1 MSRIADD
8 KQIET
13 FSEINIAADFYIE
26 NLNKVADDF
35 ENNRFQRISVQ
46 MNDEGENIEID
57 IHYVMD
63 RNAIRRYMTT
73 ICKDLYCLSIND
85 KYRSYLYFEKKIKEL
100 INSILYKSNYI
111 EAKAFLRLL
120 VQLSFNQLVSDDLSK
135 NEQLVDYL
143 KQTVYEQDQNRKLK
157 AACEQIMWNIYIG
170 KLSKEKRSNS
180 QLETDAKEANRKHI
194 VISSTSNSSSSNRIF
209 LKNLTN
215 TIKEYLEMQGFKVSH
230 KINETDTMNLDSMA
244 RTIEN
249 AACVIICVTEHYRQS
264 ISGQAE
270 AQYAFTLNKPIIPL
284 IMEQG
289 YENVKGWLGII
300 MANAHKPI
308 NFVKEDIDDPLV
320 DSFKQLNVAI
330 KEYTSQEE
338 NEQTGDQES
347 KKEEKIENPEEMKSE
362 QVKNW
367 LKKNS
372 IPTNIIE
379 KFENSDGHV
388 LKQLYEMKMTV
399 PEFYYQSFSNIK
411 ELDPISLANF
421 TACLEKLFK
430 K

>member
-35 ENNRFQRISVQ
+35 ENNRFQRICVQ

-143 KQTVYEQDQNRKLK
+143 KRTVYEQDQNRKLK

-170 KLSKEKRSNS
+170 KLGKEKRSNS
-180 QLETDAKEANRKHI
+180 QLETDAKEATRRHI
-194 VISSTSNSSSSNRIF
+194 MISSTSS
-209 LKNLTN
+209 KKYLTDK
-215 TIKEYLEMQGFKVSH
+215 IKDYLEIQGFKVSR
-230 KINETDTMNLDSMA
+230 KINEMDTVSLDSMA

-249 AACVIICVTEHYRQS
+249 ATCVLICVSEHYRQS

-284 IMEQG
+284 IMEHG
-289 YENVKGWLGII
+289 YENVKGWLGMI

-308 NFVKEDIDDPLV
+308 DFVQDDIEDSLIG
-320 DSFKQLNVAI
+320 SFKQLNDAI
-330 KEYTSQEE
+330 KEYLSQEE
-338 NEQTGDQES
+338 TEQTGDQES
-347 KKEEKIENPEEMKSE
+347 KKEEKIENPEEMKPE
-362 QVKNW
+362 EVKNW

-372 IPTNIIE
+372 TPTNIIE